1 MVGMSE
7 DKYGEWKPKRNDTHV
22 PQPSG
27 PTESVA
33 YEPVDKELGDRLVT
47 AATTAFSLGAEQDNE
62 SFKDEESLGEDASKQ
77 GRRIDAIDDDD
88 EITLVNDA
96 DNEMFDVDDLV
107 GEAMFVAGQN
117 DNVVEEILDVA
128 HVSTAAT
135 TATITTEE
143 ITLAE
148 ALEALKTLKPKKRRK
163 YFAAK
168 RADEKRNKPPTKAQQ
183 RKIMYTYL
191 KNMKGYK
198 LKILKLKEFDRI
210 QEMFDRAFR
219 RVNTFEDF
227 RPELVER
234 KENRAGEELEQEIIR
249 SKRWKMIKA
258 ELKQLMKTISDEE
271 EVEIDAI
278 LLAVKSPTIL
288 DWKIHKEG
296 KKSYYQIVRADG
308 KSHMYMI
315 FSQMLKSFNKEDLED
330 LYKLVKARYG
340 STRPVE
346 NMDYLL

>member
-1 MVGMSE
+1 IG
-7 DKYGEWKPKRNDTHV
+7 YNCGYLLKRRKVLVV
-22 PQPSG
+22 P
-27 PTESVA
+27 
-33 YEPVDKELGDRLVT
+33 
-47 AATTAFSLGAEQDNE
+47 
-62 SFKDEESLGEDASKQ
+62 
-77 GRRIDAIDDDD
+77 DAIDDD

-117 DNVVEEILDVA
+117 DNVVEEIVDVA
-128 HVSTAAT
+128 HVSTATT

-148 ALEALKTLKPKKRRK
+148 ALEALKTSKPKVKRIVFHEPSDSTTTTKTTTISSQQSQDKGKGIMIEEHVKPKKKDQIRLDEEAALK
-163 YFAAK
+163 LQAEKHFPAK

-183 RKIMYTYL
+183 RKTMCTYL

-210 QEMFDRAFR
+210 QKMFDRAFR

-234 KENRAGEELEQEIIR
+234 KENKAGEELEQEIIR
-249 SKRWKMIKA
+249 SKRWTMMKVK
-258 ELKQLMKTISDEE
+258 LKQLMKTILDEE

-278 LLAVKSPTIL
+278 ILAVKSPTIV

-308 KSHMYMI
+308 KSHMNMI
-315 FSQMLKSFNKEDLED
+315 FS
-330 LYKLVKARYG
+330 
-340 STRPVE
+340 
-346 NMDYLL
+346 